1 MLKIKLHNYNNNQI
15 IELSLNNIKPK
26 FCHKTERYA
35 KNTTQW
41 EIWKVQEQ
49 TAIS

>member
-1 MLKIKLHNYNNNQI
+1 MPKNKLFNNNNQI

-26 FCHKTERYA
+26 FCH
-35 KNTTQW
+35 NTKSFAEHPALW